1 MPINPFNPYFPAH
14 DELFANRRKEQDLFQ
29 RVLVASTQSSLPGA
43 WNLALVGPW
52 GIGKTSLL
60 RRFAWMAQVND
71 SPVGVVTM
79 TATTATY
86 GFDGFAR
93 SLLWRIHRDL
103 SAQPR
108 LSERLQF
115 ALRQWEPQIRLG
127 PSLCPVVCLKRPRWN
142 PVSISFMPNSVALD
156 ALCGGPFDGCADLC
170 G

>member
-127 PSLCPVVCLKRPRWN
+127 P
-142 PVSISFMPNSVALD
+142 VSVSRRLPKETAMESGI
-156 ALCGGPFDGCADLC
+156 DLLYAEL
-170 G
+170 GRFGRIMWRTI